1 MSEKIASEAISRRSM
16 LSFLGLAAS
25 SLTILS
31 SVLRPSDA
39 EAYTYGMARRQTRRV
54 ARRTGRYTRRA
65 VRDTTELGLQEEF
78 AAAAHGWTCLI
89 SPRKAVPCGRPFVLS
104 WKPSFSRVATAR

>member
-1 MSEKIASEAISRRSM
+1 MQGVLTMSEKLGSGAVSRRSA
-16 LSFLGLAAS
+16 LSFLGLAAAS

-31 SVLRPSDA
+31 SVLTTSDA

-65 VRDTTELGLQEEF
+65 VRR
-78 AAAAHGWTCLI
+78 HY
-89 SPRKAVPCGRPFVLS
+89 
-104 WKPSFSRVATAR
+104 

>member
-39 EAYTYGMARRQTRRV
+39 EAYTYGMARRRDA
-54 ARRTGRYTRRA
+54 ARSSPDGALHTPRGSRYY
-65 VRDTTELGLQEEF
+65 
-78 AAAAHGWTCLI
+78 
-89 SPRKAVPCGRPFVLS
+89 
-104 WKPSFSRVATAR
+104 